1 MKTIKV
7 EVNGVIV
14 ETTRA
19 EVTLNLNIAQE
30 KLMVINEERNRI
42 IKRIRRYKSDL
53 KLFDDH
59 LARLLTKGCLLQ
71 RRIQPD
77 NDYR

>member
-1 MKTIKV
+1 MKTRKV
-7 EVNGVIV
+7 EANGVIIEV
-14 ETTRA
+14 TKA

-53 KLFDDH
+53 NMFDDQEE
-59 LARLLTKGCLLQ
+59 AE
-71 RRIQPD
+71 
-77 NDYR
+77 